1 MTSMT
6 HHSPRPSLM
15 PLAVACVMAIAGAGP
30 VSAQTA
36 AAPQPV
42 TAGDIAG
49 KPLDDLNLRKDKDK
63 IAPALE
69 AASANPYAVPGQGR
83 CAILNREV
91 ASLDAALGPDID
103 ASTSSSTK
111 QKRDRAVGGTA
122 RSVVGSLIPF
132 DGVVRLI
139 SGANAADAHRALYLY
154 AGSVRRA
161 FLKGYARAKGCRIKP
176 FVLPAPDK
184 K

>member
-1 MTSMT
+1 MALLATVY
-6 HHSPRPSLM
+6 LM
-15 PLAVACVMAIAGAGP
+15 NPLP
-30 VSAQTA
+30 VFAQTA

-42 TAGDIAG
+42 TAADIAG

-69 AASANPYAVPGQGR
+69 AARAHPYTVPGNGR
-83 CAILNREV
+83 CLTLNREI
-91 ASLDAALGPDID
+91 ASLDVALGPDID
-103 ASTSSSTK
+103 STTSPSEA

-132 DGVVRLI
+132 DGVIRQI
-139 SGANAADAHRALYLY
+139 SGANAAAAHREMFLY

-161 FLKGYARAKGCRIKP
+161 FLKGYAKATRCRIRQ
-176 FVLPAPDK
+176 VVVPDARPK
-184 K
+184 